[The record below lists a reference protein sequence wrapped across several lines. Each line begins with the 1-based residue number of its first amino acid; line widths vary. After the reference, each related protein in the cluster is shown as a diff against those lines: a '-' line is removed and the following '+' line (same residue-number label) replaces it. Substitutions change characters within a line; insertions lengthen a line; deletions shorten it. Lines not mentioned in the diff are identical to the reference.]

1 MLKSREE
8 NQVLQAV
15 VLKKRIG
22 QCRDAQN
29 LRDLLDRKGGITTS
43 GPLDAGRWTESSKSL
58 TEKTR

>member
-8 NQVLQAV
+8 NQAIQAV

-29 LRDLLDRKGGITTS
+29 LRGLLDRKRGITTS
-43 GPLDAGRWTESSKSL
+43 GPFDTGRWTESSKSL
-58 TEKTR
+58 TEKKR